1 MLIALSLWGP
11 GKKEN
16 EALFCGGH
24 FVGKSRGKR
33 IQSCSVLGCY
43 TEGSSEEEEEE
54 KHRPQAEM

>member
-1 MLIALSLWGP
+1 MLIALSLWRP
-11 GKKEN
+11 GKKGN

-43 TEGSSEEEEEE
+43 LEGNSEEEEEE